1 MFITNRTR
9 YGYPVKAAKR
19 NPSKV
24 TRTSRTRAESMTML
38 QEAALTL
45 LLENHPDNLTV
56 RDIAELAG
64 AHFRYIP
71 DYFGGKAELFA
82 SIYPRVA
89 NEAAEILTFPF
100 AAAVVNGI
108 SPQIVRHARL
118 AIWLS
123 SNHPDGVPTTDR
135 PLQHR
140 LMETLITQFG
150 IDDAI
155 AKIVSER
162 LIALVIVLAAFPDV
176 VTPEPIDVQAHIA
189 LEMNML
195 ASYVQK

>member
-1 MFITNRTR
+1 MTAAIPSTGEKTR
-9 YGYPVKAAKR
+9 I
-19 NPSKV
+19 N
-24 TRTSRTRAESMTML
+24 RTRAESMAML
-38 QEAALTL
+38 QDAALTL
-45 LLENHPDNLTV
+45 LLENHPDALTV
-56 RDIAELAG
+56 RDIANLAG
-64 AHFRYIP
+64 THFRYIP
-71 DYFGGKAELFA
+71 DYFGGKAELLA

-89 NEAAEILTFPF
+89 NEAAEFLTFPF

-123 SNHPDGVPTTDR
+123 SNHPDGVPATER

-140 LMETLITQFG
+140 LTETLINQFG

-176 VTPEPIDVQAHIA
+176 VTPEPIDVQAHIT

-195 ASYVQK
+195 AAYIQK